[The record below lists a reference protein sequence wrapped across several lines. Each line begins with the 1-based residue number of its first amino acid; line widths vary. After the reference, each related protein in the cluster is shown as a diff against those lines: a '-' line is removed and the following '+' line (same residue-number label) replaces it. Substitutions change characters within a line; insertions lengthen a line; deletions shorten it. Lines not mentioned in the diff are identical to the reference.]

1 MMTDMPN
8 YDVSDMPN
16 GNPPEDVP
24 APPEINEKP
33 APDGDA
39 EETARARIAEARQTD
54 ELDTVLNELD
64 AVVEKANE
72 QTEAKQT
79 INEIIEAAVGV
90 SMEAFTRRHPTTAR
104 YLIRRLGDPLEFTIK
119 ALKEDE
125 LYQQLIANTEE
136 ALDIANVIRVI
147 VSVAMSVAERLL
159 IAL

>member
-1 MMTDMPN
+1 MTEFQPDIPDSEASDRQGDMP
-8 YDVSDMPN
+8 D
-16 GNPPEDVP
+16 
-24 APPEINEKP
+24 PPEINEKP

-39 EETARARIAEARQTD
+39 EETARAKIAEARQID
-54 ELDTVLNELD
+54 EALNELD
-64 AVVEKANE
+64 AVVENANG
-72 QTEAKQT
+72 QDEAKQT
-79 INEIIEAAVGV
+79 IDEIIEAAVGI
-90 SMEAFTRRHPTTAR
+90 SMEAFARRHPTTAR

-147 VSVAMSVAERLL
+147 VSVALSVAERLL